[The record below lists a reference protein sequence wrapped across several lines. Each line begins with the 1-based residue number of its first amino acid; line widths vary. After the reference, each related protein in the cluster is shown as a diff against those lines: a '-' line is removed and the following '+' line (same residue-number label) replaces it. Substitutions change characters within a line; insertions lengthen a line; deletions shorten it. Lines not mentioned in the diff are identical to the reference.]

1 MIFFRHLPDRICDCR
16 VRVSGVLG
24 SSQEFS
30 SLFARSP
37 FSLRSPCTPDHRKAP
52 LHLTMRKKKK
62 KGKAHWT
69 INEEREF
76 INFLSEFKG
85 EMSSNSFKD
94 TVFQQAALHIRHLRE
109 KGAEKTSSSCKAK
122 WRKVCI
128 SLVRVLPVY

>member
-1 MIFFRHLPDRICDCR
+1 MHTR
-16 VRVSGVLG
+16 
-24 SSQEFS
+24 SSK
-30 SLFARSP
+30 SP
-37 FSLRSPCTPDHRKAP
+37 VASDDDKEE
-52 LHLTMRKKKK
+52 K